1 MSIFSLVL
9 KNPPPVHP
17 AAMCPSRK
25 NVGTSPMIAVPAVGW
40 LTPISLYLFSLLL
53 ISLFRRLDDVFALD
67 LSFSLPLS
75 LSLSLTPSLPHLYIY
90 IYVRR

>member
-1 MSIFSLVL
+1 MG
-9 KNPPPVHP
+9 
-17 AAMCPSRK
+17 M
-25 NVGTSPMIAVPAVGW
+25 SPMIAGQAVGW

-75 LSLSLTPSLPHLYIY
+75 LSLSLSLCLSVSLSLSHSLSPPSIY
-90 IYVRR
+90 IYVHR